1 MPANVRPERA
11 PVEGAPPRRDAALH
25 QQALL
30 LERHQGEADRRGL
43 SLRGQGAVKEWIRT
57 NELHHLQALRTSLS
71 AVWKRNFATRF
82 FEIYKPIKLIF

>member
-1 MPANVRPERA
+1 MPANVWPERA

-43 SLRGQGAVKEWIRT
+43 SLRGQGAVKEWTRT
-57 NELHHLQALRTSLS
+57 NESNHLEALRTSLS
-71 AVWKRNFATRF
+71 AVWKPMFSSMF
-82 FEIYKPIKLIF
+82 SL